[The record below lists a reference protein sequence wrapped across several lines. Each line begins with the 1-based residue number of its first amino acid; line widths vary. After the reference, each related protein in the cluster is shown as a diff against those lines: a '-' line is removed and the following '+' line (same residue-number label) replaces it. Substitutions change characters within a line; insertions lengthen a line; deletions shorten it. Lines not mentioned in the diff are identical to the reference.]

1 MNATEALRIEHFPPP
16 EIYRSRIRVADIS
29 IGLSASNPDDLL
41 LSPEPALFLDR
52 SDTDPAGCDIQIA
65 IEWADQLQ
73 LWKGKKLFDSGSIWT
88 IYGTDSGFVIDFVSP
103 VFGLQPYKRLLV
115 TKDFSNARLVL
126 NRECLAGIER
136 VYALEY
142 PADELLVTNWLAQG
156 RGVEVH
162 GCGLI
167 DGESGGHLFL
177 GHSGAGKSTTT
188 LLWKSV
194 RNAEVLSD
202 DRIILR
208 KDANNLWMHGTPW
221 HGDAGF
227 ALPEKAS
234 ISRIFILE
242 HGEANEIVPLTKS
255 EAVAEMFAR
264 CFPPFHG
271 REPLSSTLS
280 YLEEIVNRVSCYRF
294 RFRPEASA
302 VETILNFK
310 G

>member
-1 MNATEALRIEHFPPP
+1 MLFEAVSINSIDLRKTF
-16 EIYRSRIRVADIS
+16 RSGIIVAEIS
-29 IGLSASNPDDLL
+29 IGLIAKTSEDLL
-41 LSPEPALFLDR
+41 LNPTLIPFKNSSSTIPNPF
-52 SDTDPAGCDIQIA
+52 DIEIA
-65 IEWADQLQ
+65 IEWSDQLQ
-73 LWKGKKLFDSGSIWT
+73 LWQGKKLFDSGSLWT
-88 IYGTDSGFVIDFVSP
+88 IFATDSGFAIDFVSP
-103 VFGLQPYKRLLV
+103 VLGLQPYKRLLV

-162 GCGLI
+162 GCGLV
-167 DGESGGHLFL
+167 DNETGGHLFL

-208 KDANNLWMHGTPW
+208 KDANNFWMHGTPW

-227 ALPEKAS
+227 ALPEKARL
-234 ISRIFILE
+234 SRIFILE
-242 HGEANEIVPLTKS
+242 HGETNKIVPLTKS

-280 YLEEIVNRVSCYRF
+280 YLEEIVNRVPCYRF
-294 RFRPEASA
+294 RFRPDASA